1 MFKPHVSASCF
12 SLMFQPHVL
21 MNMFLIKT
29 KLLLLHDV
37 MTSIASYIMTSA
49 KRMEEGSLN
58 LKFFDAV
65 EGGGNI

>member
-1 MFKPHVSASCF
+1 
-12 SLMFQPHVL
+12 MFQPHVL
-21 MNMFLIKT
+21 MNMFLIET

-58 LKFFDAV
+58 LEFFDAV
-65 EGGGNI
+65 EGGNI